1 MTWKDKCTN
10 HKATVKNIL
19 KCIIIMM
26 FIIFMHDCLITLY
39 DITLYMQIAI
49 EVGYLCYE
57 NMQLKKNVNCIFRE
71 KKKHKN
77 KNYTLT

>member
-1 MTWKDKCTN
+1 
-10 HKATVKNIL
+10 
-19 KCIIIMM
+19 
-26 FIIFMHDCLITLY
+26 MHDCLITLY
-39 DITLYMQIAI
+39 DIPLYMQIAI